1 MVIVVG
7 FVPSKAPKYDLS
19 EWHRVPSGPSP
30 SRCFLRRHLDQRPVQ
45 HRRLKLQPGVELCLN
60 RSINN
65 LLQSFPNH
73 YVAAA
78 AQEARL
84 RFLRE
89 QR

>member
-1 MVIVVG
+1 M
-7 FVPSKAPKYDLS
+7 A
-19 EWHRVPSGPSP
+19 SGPERAFTFAAS
-30 SRCFLRRHLDQRPVQ
+30 SGRHLDQRLVQ